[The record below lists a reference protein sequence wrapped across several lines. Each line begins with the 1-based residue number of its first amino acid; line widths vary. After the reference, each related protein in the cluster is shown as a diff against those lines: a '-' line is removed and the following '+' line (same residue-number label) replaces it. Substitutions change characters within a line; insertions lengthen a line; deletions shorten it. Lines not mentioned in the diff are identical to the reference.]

1 MDTGPA
7 YGHWLLVTVNSIV
20 LLVFAFSFFRP
31 RTQRDWRT
39 FGTFGAFVVALFVEM
54 YGFPLSIYFLS
65 GWLVRRY
72 PEVDWFSHD
81 ASHLLQTLTGW
92 RGDAH
97 IGPLHLVSNLLILG
111 GMVLLVAA
119 WRVLY
124 RAQRSKTVA
133 VEGPYAVIRHP
144 QYAAFILIML
154 GFLIQWPTLPTIL
167 MFPIL
172 LMVYFRLSV
181 QEENYAKQV
190 FGEPYIRYAKSTP
203 RFIPRFHAKVPLIG
217 QP

>member
-7 YGHWLLVTVNSIV
+7 YGHWLLVIVNSIV

-39 FGTFGAFVVALFVEM
+39 FGSFGAFVVALFAEM
-54 YGFPLSIYFLS
+54 YGFPLSIYLLS
-65 GWLVRRY
+65 GWLVSRY
-72 PEVDWFSHD
+72 PQVDWFSHD
-81 ASHLLQTLTGW
+81 ASHLLQTLTGY

-97 IGPLHLVSNLLILG
+97 IGPLHLASNLLILG
-111 GMVLLVAA
+111 GLILLVAA

-124 RAQRSKTVA
+124 RAQQSKTVA
-133 VEGPYAVIRHP
+133 VDGPYAMIRHP

-154 GFLIQWPTLPTIL
+154 GFLIQWPTLPTVI
-167 MFPIL
+167 MFPVL
-172 LMVYFRLSV
+172 LRVYYRLSV
-181 QEENYAKQV
+181 QEENDARQV
-190 FGEPYIRYAKSTP
+190 FGEAYTRYAQRTP
-203 RFIPRFHAKVPLIG
+203 RFIPRFRSKAPLMG